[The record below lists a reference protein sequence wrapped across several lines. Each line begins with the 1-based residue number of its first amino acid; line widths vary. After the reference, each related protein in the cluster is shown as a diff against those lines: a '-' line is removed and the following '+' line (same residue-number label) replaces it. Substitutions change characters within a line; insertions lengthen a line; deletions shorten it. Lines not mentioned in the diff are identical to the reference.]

1 MCASERHIPITFP
14 DYSTFLT
21 KYNPYFLL
29 PSKIVIFFY
38 KLGRYLTLFL

>member
-1 MCASERHIPITFP
+1 MCASERHISITFP
-14 DYSTFLT
+14 DYSTFFI